1 MGFHTFD
8 ADAAAKL
15 DDPARYRYVSR
26 EELLSFLGP
35 GSEDV
40 VADLGSGT
48 GFFTD
53 DVAPYVDELH
63 AVDVQEEMHDF
74 YREKGAPENVAFVTA
89 DVASL
94 PFDDDYLDG
103 AFSTMTYHEFATDDA
118 MAELAR
124 VVRPGGTV
132 VVVDWSTA
140 GEGQAGPPTDERF
153 GLADA
158 IDAFESVGFT
168 VTHGETRRE
177 TFVCVARR

>member
-8 ADAAAKL
+8 VDAAAKL
-15 DDPARYRYVSR
+15 DDPARYRFVSR
-26 EELLSFLGP
+26 EELLTYLSP
-35 GSEDV
+35 GEFDV

-48 GFFTD
+48 GFYTD
-53 DVAPYVDELH
+53 DVAPYVDHLY
-63 AVDVQEEMHDF
+63 AVDVQEAMHDF
-74 YREKGAPENVAFVTA
+74 YRENGAPSNVEFVTA

-94 PFDDDYLDG
+94 PFDEDHLDA
-103 AFSTMTYHEFATDDA
+103 AFSTMTYHEFATDES

-132 VVVDWSTA
+132 VVVDWSTT
-140 GEGQAGPPTDERF
+140 GEGEAGPPTDERF

-168 VTHGETRRE
+168 VTHGETRHE